1 MVLYYDSAGKLKTMI
16 PHGEPIRQ
24 GSVLNL
30 YFYFDLDNELVTAS
44 KALLIRYKMP
54 NSNIFSSDSVATYNG
69 EPTFSQIVES
79 DDVEEI
85 GGLVNGTSYRK
96 FTCVLGTA
104 ATQVCGNLEI
114 AVYACDVQTADNQ
127 TTYLNPVHL
136 GNATI
141 YLEKT
146 LGLFPNATLGM
157 TRSEYEALLEA
168 LVPLVA
174 LKQLMD
180 GGAGEFDFASVDSG
194 ILKINGVDISTLF
207 AAKDG
212 SATQDFKVKDLVY
225 YKNNTPQS
233 LTTKLESIQNL
244 LDSLVNSDLNSWIA
258 SVNTFKNEF
267 ETFMTETSADNVINT
282 LSEIRTEI
290 LTTNSELTTFKNTL
304 SGIFTHANFSKIAV
318 ADNGKINVANLKSA
332 IETVVDDMFA
342 DISEVEY

>member
-1 MVLYYDSAGKLKTMI
+1 MVLYYDSTGKLKTMI

-24 GSVLNL
+24 GSLLNL

-44 KALLIRYKMP
+44 KALLIRYKLP
-54 NSNIFSSDSVATYNG
+54 NSNIFSSNSVATYNG
-69 EPTFSQIVES
+69 SVPFSQIVES

-96 FTCVLGTA
+96 FTCALGTA
-104 ATQVCGNLEI
+104 ATQVCGNLEV
-114 AVYACDVQTADNQ
+114 AVYACDTQTVNSQ

-141 YLEKT
+141 YLERT

-157 TRSEYEALLEA
+157 TRTEYEALLEA

-174 LKQLMD
+174 LRQLIN
-180 GGAGEFDFASVDSG
+180 GGEGEFSFASVDSG
-194 ILKINGVDISTLF
+194 ALKIGGVDISTLF
-207 AAKDG
+207 AAKAG
-212 SATQDFKVKDLVY
+212 SATQDFKVKDLTY

-233 LTTKLESIQNL
+233 LISKLDGIQDL

-258 SVNTFKNEF
+258 SMNALKAQF
-267 ETFMTETSADNVINT
+267 ESFMTETSADNIINT
-282 LSEIRTEI
+282 LSEIRDQI
-290 LTTNSELTTFKNTL
+290 LATSSDLTDFKNTL
-304 SGIFTHANFSKIAV
+304 SNIFTHTNFSKIAV